1 MPAVLPIPRFS
12 SYSGTC
18 GALPRAP
25 LFFMGAPP
33 LCPRLRNFFEKKSL
47 KNPQKTSKNKVVSGM
62 TGIRGNA
69 LRSENSTAKIS
80 FGSGNRI
87 N

>member
-33 LCPRLRNFFEKKSL
+33 LCPRLRNFLKKSL
-47 KNPQKTSKNKVVSGM
+47 KNPQNFKNKVVSGM
-62 TGIRGNA
+62 REFAAILCA
-69 LRSENSTAKIS
+69 AKNSTAKIS
-80 FGSGNRI
+80 RLVQVTE
-87 N
+87 